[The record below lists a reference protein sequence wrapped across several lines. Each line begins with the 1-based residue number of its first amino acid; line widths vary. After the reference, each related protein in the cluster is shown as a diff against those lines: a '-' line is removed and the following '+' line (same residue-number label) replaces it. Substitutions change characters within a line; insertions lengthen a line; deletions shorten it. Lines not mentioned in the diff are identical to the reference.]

1 LELADKLINFAVIY
15 SEMAK
20 NTLHCS
26 FCGRS
31 RDEVKI
37 LIAGQEGHICENC
50 VEHAQEII
58 QQELIVRDDTSPT
71 SQFKLTVKKPVE
83 IKRFLDEY
91 VIGQDDAKKVLA
103 VAVYNHY
110 KRLQQKVTENDVEI
124 EKSNIIMVGETG
136 TGKTLLAKTIAKL
149 LNVPFAIVDA
159 TVFTEAGYVG
169 EDVESILTRLLQVCN
184 YDVVSAERGIVYIDE
199 IDKIARKGDNPS
211 ITRDVSGEGVQQG
224 LLKLLEGTDVLV
236 PPQGGRKHPEQKL
249 IKINTQNILFICGG
263 AFDGVD
269 KIIARRINTNAI
281 GFNVNKEQ
289 QEYTRKNLLQHVNAP
304 DLKSFGLI
312 PELLGRLP
320 VVTHLNPLDSITLRS
335 ILTEPKNSLV
345 RQYKRLFELEGIQL
359 SIEDDVLDFM
369 VTKAVEYKL
378 GARGLRSICESILTD
393 AMFELPSSKENKF
406 HLNLE
411 YARKKFDTSK
421 MSLLKVA

>member
-1 LELADKLINFAVIY
+1 
-15 SEMAK
+15 MAK
-20 NTLHCS
+20 QQTLHCS

-37 LIAGQEGHICENC
+37 LIAGQDGHICENC
-50 VEHAQEII
+50 VEHAEEII
-58 QQELIVRDDTSPT
+58 EQELGNAKEVKHATGSLSQKLSVR
-71 SQFKLTVKKPVE
+71 KPIE
-83 IKRFLDEY
+83 IKKFLDEY
-91 VIGQDDAKKVLA
+91 IIGQDDAKKILA

-110 KRLQQKVTENDVEI
+110 KRLNQKVENDVEI

-136 TGKTLLAKTIAKL
+136 TGKTLLAKTIARM

-169 EDVESILTRLLQVCN
+169 EDVESMLSRLLQACN
-184 YDVVSAERGIVYIDE
+184 YDVPAAEKGIVFIDE
-199 IDKIARKGDNPS
+199 IDKIARKSDNPS

-249 IKINTQNILFICGG
+249 IKVNTQNILFICGG

-269 KIIARRINTNAI
+269 KLIARRINTNAI
-281 GFNVNKEQ
+281 GFNVNKEM
-289 QEYTRKNLLQHVNAP
+289 QEYQNENLLHFVNAV
-304 DLKSFGLI
+304 DLKHFGLI

-320 VVTHLNPLDSITLRS
+320 VVTYLSPLDATVLRS
-335 ILTEPKNSLV
+335 ILTEPKNALIK
-345 RQYKRLFELEGIQL
+345 QFTRLFDIEGIEL
-359 SIEDDVLDFM
+359 KFEPAVYDFM
-369 VTKAVEYKL
+369 VEKALEYKL

-393 AMFELPSSKENKF
+393 AMYELPSQKVKEF
-406 HLNLE
+406 EVTLE
-411 YARKKFDTSK
+411 YAQQKFGSSK
-421 MSLLKVA
+421 LSMLKVA

>member
-1 LELADKLINFAVIY
+1 
-15 SEMAK
+15 MAK
-20 NTLHCS
+20 NPLHCS

-50 VEHAQEII
+50 VEHAREII
-58 QQELIVRDDTSPT
+58 EQELTVKDDRS
-71 SQFKLTVKKPVE
+71 SSSFKLTVKKPIE
-83 IKRFLDEY
+83 IKKFLDEY
-91 VIGQDDAKKVLA
+91 AIGQDEAKKVLA

-110 KRLQQKVTENDVEI
+110 KRLQQKVADLNNGNEVEI

-136 TGKTLLAKTIAKL
+136 TGKTLLAKSIARM

-184 YDVVSAERGIVYIDE
+184 YDVTSAERGIVYIDE

-224 LLKLLEGTDVLV
+224 MLKLLEGTDVLV

-263 AFDGVD
+263 AFDGID
-269 KIIARRINTNAI
+269 KIIARRVQTNTI
-281 GFNVNKEQ
+281 GFNVDKELQ
-289 QEYTRKNLLQHVNAP
+289 DNMKKNLLSYVNAT
-304 DLKSFGLI
+304 DLKTFGLI

-320 VVTHLNPLDSITLRS
+320 VVTHLDPLDAVTLRA
-335 ILTEPKNSLV
+335 ILTEPKNALIK
-345 RQYKRLFELEGIQL
+345 QYSKLFELEGIEL
-359 SIEDDVLDFM
+359 SIENDVLDFM
-369 VTKAVEYKL
+369 VEKAMEFKL
-378 GARGLRSICESILTD
+378 GARGLRSICEGILTD
-393 AMFELPSSKENKF
+393 AMYELPSSSETQF
-406 HLNLE
+406 VLDLE
-411 YARKKFDTSK
+411 YAKRKFDKSK
-421 MSLLKVA
+421 LSLLKVA

>member
-1 LELADKLINFAVIY
+1 
-15 SEMAK
+15 MAK
-20 NTLHCS
+20 STLHCS
-26 FCGRS
+26 FCGRK

-37 LIAGQEGHICENC
+37 LIAGQEGHICEGC
-50 VEHAQEII
+50 VEHAREIVHTEVESKQEGK
-58 QQELIVRDDTSPT
+58 SGY
-71 SQFKLTVKKPVE
+71 KLTVRKPIE
-83 IKRFLDEY
+83 LKQHLDEY
-91 VIGQDDAKKVLA
+91 IIGQDEAKKIIS

-110 KRLQQKVTENDVEI
+110 KRLNQAAKAVKKSGTEDPDDGIEI
-124 EKSNIIMVGETG
+124 EKSNVIMVGETG

-184 YDVVSAERGIVYIDE
+184 YDVDAAEKGIVYIDE
-199 IDKIARKGDNPS
+199 IDKIARKSDNPS

-236 PPQGGRKHPEQKL
+236 PPQGGRKHPDQKL
-249 IKINTQNILFICGG
+249 IKVNTQNILFICGG

-269 KIIARRINTNAI
+269 KIISRRVNTNSI
-281 GFNVNKEQ
+281 GFNVNKELQ
-289 QEYTRKNLLQHVNAP
+289 DAMKSNLLKFVNAQ

-320 VVTHLNPLDSITLRS
+320 IVTYLDPLDIETLRA
-335 ILTEPKNSLV
+335 ILVKPKNALIK
-345 RQYKRLFELEGIQL
+345 QYTKLFQLEGIAL
-359 SIEDDVLDFM
+359 IIEDEVLDFM
-369 VTKAVEYKL
+369 VEKAMEYKL

-393 AMFELPSSKENKF
+393 AMFELPSSDVKEFTLTATYARNKF
-406 HLNLE
+406 GH
-411 YARKKFDTSK
+411 TK
-421 MSLLKVA
+421 MGILKVA

>member
-1 LELADKLINFAVIY
+1 
-15 SEMAK
+15 MAK
-20 NTLHCS
+20 NVLHCS

-58 QQELIVRDDTSPT
+58 AQELTVREEKNTGS
-71 SQFKLTVKKPVE
+71 SSFKLTVKKPME
-83 IKRFLDEY
+83 MKGFLDEY
-91 VIGQDDAKKVLA
+91 IIGQDEAKKVLS

-110 KRLQQKVTENDVEI
+110 KRLQYKTDASEIEI
-124 EKSNIIMVGETG
+124 EKSNIVMVGETG

-184 YDVVSAERGIVYIDE
+184 YDVNAAERGIVYIDE

-224 LLKLLEGTDVLV
+224 MLKLLEGTDVLV

-263 AFDGVD
+263 AFDGID
-269 KIIARRINTNAI
+269 KIIGRRVQTNTI
-281 GFNVNKEQ
+281 GFNVDKDL
-289 QEYTRKNLLQHVNAP
+289 QEDMKKNLLRYVNAQ

-320 VVTHLNPLDSITLRS
+320 VVTHLDPLDASTLRA
-335 ILTEPKNSLV
+335 ILVEPKNALIK
-345 RQYKRLFELEGIQL
+345 QYIRLFELEGIKL
-359 SIEDDVLDFM
+359 TIDADVLDFM
-369 VTKAVEYKL
+369 VEKAMEYKL

-393 AMFELPSSKENKF
+393 AMFEMPSSHEKYF
-406 HLNLE
+406 TLDLE
-411 YARKKFDTSK
+411 YARRKFDKSK

>member
-1 LELADKLINFAVIY
+1 
-15 SEMAK
+15 MAK
-20 NTLHCS
+20 NILHCS

-50 VEHAQEII
+50 VEHAREII
-58 QQELIVRDDTSPT
+58 DQELMVRDDKGTGT
-71 SQFKLTVKKPVE
+71 AAFKLTVKKPVE
-83 IKRFLDEY
+83 IKKFLDEY
-91 VIGQDDAKKVLA
+91 VIGQDEAKKVLS

-110 KRLQQKVTENDVEI
+110 KRLQYKSAEVPKDDIEI

-149 LNVPFAIVDA
+149 LNVPFTIVDA

-184 YDVVSAERGIVYIDE
+184 YDVAAAERGIVYIDE
-199 IDKIARKGDNPS
+199 IDKIARKSDNPS

-224 LLKLLEGTDVLV
+224 MLKLLEGTDVLV

-263 AFDGVD
+263 AFDGID
-269 KIIARRINTNAI
+269 KIIARRVQTNTI
-281 GFNVNKEQ
+281 GFNVDKDL
-289 QEYTRKNLLQHVNAP
+289 QENMKKNLLRYVNAQ

-320 VVTHLNPLDSITLRS
+320 VATHLDPLDLETLRA
-335 ILTEPKNSLV
+335 ILTEPKNALIK
-345 RQYKRLFELEGIQL
+345 QYVRLFELEGIKL
-359 SIEDDVLDFM
+359 TIENDVLDFM
-369 VTKAVEYKL
+369 VEKAMEFKL
-378 GARGLRSICESILTD
+378 GARGLRSITEGILTD
-393 AMFELPSSKENKF
+393 AMFELPSSKEKF
-406 HLNLE
+406 FNLDME
-411 YARKKFDTSK
+411 YARRKFDKSK
-421 MSLLKVA
+421 LSLLKVA